1 MDYRESLNYIHK
13 TPKFARVLGNDM
25 LKKLLFHLGDPQKN
39 LKFIHIAGTNGKGS
53 YAVMMAEILK
63 NSGYK
68 VGLYT
73 SPYIERFN
81 ERIQINGEQI
91 SDEALAEAVTL
102 VKQVIE
108 TNNAP
113 VSEFALDTAIA
124 FYYFN
129 KYNCDIVVLETGL
142 GGRIDATNVI
152 DTSVLSVIMSI
163 GYDHTQYLGST
174 IEEITYEKCGIIKP
188 NGNVICYPDL
198 DFKALS
204 TVKSVCSK
212 NNANLTI
219 ADKPIIFEDNSFSYN
234 RKIYELKMCGE
245 FQKYNAATVLCSI
258 EKLVELGYNIPS
270 GAVIKG
276 LKNAFNPARFE
287 KLNCGLYLDGAHNSS
302 AAKQLCKSIITLQ
315 KNVHMCIAMMADKD
329 IKGCIKEFAHLNPT
343 VTVTEVNM
351 PRCASADVLRA
362 EFNKYGIDAK
372 IIKDPVTAAKTMLAE
387 SGTDDF
393 CIACGSLYLVGLLR
407 KELKG

>member
-63 NSGYK
+63 NSGYR

-81 ERIQINGEQI
+81 ERIQINGGQI
-91 SDEALAEAVTL
+91 SDEALAEAATL

-108 TNNAP
+108 TNDAP

-129 KYNCDIVVLETGL
+129 KHNCDIIVLETGL

-152 DTSVLSVIMSI
+152 DTAVLSVIMSI
-163 GYDHTQYLGST
+163 GYDHTQYLGNT

-188 NGNVICYPDL
+188 NGNVI
-198 DFKALS
+198 
-204 TVKSVCSK
+204 
-212 NNANLTI
+212 
-219 ADKPIIFEDNSFSYN
+219 
-234 RKIYELKMCGE
+234 
-245 FQKYNAATVLCSI
+245 
-258 EKLVELGYNIPS
+258 
-270 GAVIKG
+270 
-276 LKNAFNPARFE
+276 
-287 KLNCGLYLDGAHNSS
+287 
-302 AAKQLCKSIITLQ
+302 
-315 KNVHMCIAMMADKD
+315 
-329 IKGCIKEFAHLNPT
+329 
-343 VTVTEVNM
+343 
-351 PRCASADVLRA
+351 
-362 EFNKYGIDAK
+362 
-372 IIKDPVTAAKTMLAE
+372 
-387 SGTDDF
+387 
-393 CIACGSLYLVGLLR
+393 
-407 KELKG
+407 